1 MLNYILMPFT
11 EEVSNYINCKK
22 RILYCWNNSNSKISK
37 TSLFIISTPGDVMSG
52 VYQCFSQSRGVVF
65 SEESVQGTPLLVVK
79 AYLPVAESFGFTA
92 HFRSFTSGQVF
103 P

>member
-1 MLNYILMPFT
+1 
-11 EEVSNYINCKK
+11 
-22 RILYCWNNSNSKISK
+22 
-37 TSLFIISTPGDVMSG
+37 MSG

-92 HFRSFTSGQVF
+92 HLRSFTSGQSF

>member
-1 MLNYILMPFT
+1 
-11 EEVSNYINCKK
+11 
-22 RILYCWNNSNSKISK
+22 
-37 TSLFIISTPGDVMSG
+37 MSG
-52 VYQCFSQSRGVVF
+52 VYQFFSQSRGVLF

-92 HFRSFTSGQVF
+92 HLRSFTSGQAF